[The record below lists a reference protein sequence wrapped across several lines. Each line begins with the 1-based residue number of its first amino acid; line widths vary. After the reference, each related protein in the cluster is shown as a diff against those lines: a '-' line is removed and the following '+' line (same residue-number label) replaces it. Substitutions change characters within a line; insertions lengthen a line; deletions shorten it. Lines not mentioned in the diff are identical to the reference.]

1 MIEVKSW
8 PDDLTKWDNTDPP
21 CYLEVFGET
30 TPVLDMTYAEVLPP
44 GSGSMQQTASTPV
57 YEYWWTI
64 GHAGQR
70 RGHHHFFGGDDSLWA
85 NLSDEA
91 AHVYLFFP
99 INAGW
104 RVKEVIATVKY
115 LSPVHNQQSLSER
128 AATDWQKL
136 QPLMADASTLASAL
150 GPVPVPGAAAVAPI
164 LGALSKL
171 QIGNVPSGTG
181 GYDWYVEK
189 VTTGAAGNRGVM
201 QGIMWTLPRNMFE
214 DLGGR
219 LTGSLAVSF
228 IPSQQQDTAEW
239 KPQPGFLEAH
249 VGVFPKDGDAHWV
262 PAQNEFVK
270 LKISPKLPSTSTTSG
285 QAKAP

>member
-164 LGALSKL
+164 LG
-171 QIGNVPSGTG
+171 
-181 GYDWYVEK
+181 
-189 VTTGAAGNRGVM
+189 GAEQAADRKRSIWHRRLRLVCREGHNRGCRK
-201 QGIMWTLPRNMFE
+201 P
-214 DLGGR
+214 GR
-219 LTGSLAVSF
+219 HAG
-228 IPSQQQDTAEW
+228 D
-239 KPQPGFLEAH
+239 H
-249 VGVFPKDGDAHWV
+249 VGPSREICSRTWV
-262 PAQNEFVK
+262 AD
-270 LKISPKLPSTSTTSG
+270 
-285 QAKAP
+285 